1 MVAKCIT
8 SEGCPW
14 RIYASTSKKSLSPT
28 IYIRTLRQE
37 HKCASFK
44 KKLYHMHAPFIAKE
58 YADFFMND
66 PNWSREGMQNSIH
79 KDFEMDVDYQ
89 MCYRA
94 KTKALKIAQG
104 SYEDQYNLLE
114 SYAHELKKR
123 NPGTSVWI
131 HTELQG
137 DVTRFKRI
145 YVCIAALKK
154 GWKDGCRPYIGLDG
168 CHLKSIHKGQM
179 LSVVGIDGNNGIYP
193 VAWAIVESET
203 RETWTWF
210 LEFHK
215 VDLDIHHSTH
225 YTFMSDKQK
234 RLEQAI
240 KGLFPEA
247 THRHCV
253 RHLHNNFKNDG
264 HLGMNHNISYKSSIC
279 FTSFFQKLMRMCL
292 LNIDR
297 VGTQK

>member
-1 MVAKCIT
+1 M
-8 SEGCPW
+8 
-14 RIYASTSKKSLSPT
+14 
-28 IYIRTLRQE
+28 
-37 HKCASFK
+37 
-44 KKLYHMHAPFIAKE
+44 
-58 YADFFMND
+58 
-66 PNWSREGMQNSIH
+66 
-79 KDFEMDVDYQ
+79 
-89 MCYRA
+89 
-94 KTKALKIAQG
+94 
-104 SYEDQYNLLE
+104 LE

-123 NPGTSVWI
+123 NLGTSVWI

-154 GWKDGCRPYIGLDG
+154 GWNDGCRPYIGLDG
-168 CHLKSIHKGQM
+168 CHLKSVHKGQM
-179 LSVVGIDGNNGIYP
+179 LSAVGIDGNNGIYP

-210 LEFHK
+210 LEFLK
-215 VDLDIHHSTH
+215 VDLDIHHSAH

-234 RLEQAI
+234 GLEQAI
-240 KGLFPEA
+240 TGLFPEA

-264 HLGMNHNISYKSSIC
+264 HQGMNHNISYKSSIC

-297 VGTQK
+297 VGTQE